1 MNGAKGFTLIE
12 IVLVLVLIGIL
23 SAVAIPKYYDF
34 RERAEDVAA
43 IAYANQFSAE
53 VNNELLKQILDG
65 IKCSVVRKSIIFGTS
80 SLFKH
85 YQEKSNNGMLIYL
98 DSMKENF
105 KTIPVAINYG
115 ERFVEAPSLI
125 MTCESVP

>member
-1 MNGAKGFTLIE
+1 M
-12 IVLVLVLIGIL
+12 
-23 SAVAIPKYYDF
+23 
-34 RERAEDVAA
+34 
-43 IAYANQFSAE
+43 
-53 VNNELLKQILDG
+53 
-65 IKCSVVRKSIIFGTS
+65 VRKSIIFGTS

-85 YQEKSNNGMLIYL
+85 YQEKSYNGMLIYL